1 MIAAGLYSAFSDD
14 EIADMLRGVGRTPDD
29 DVFAS
34 AVWSCLVEP
43 GDGVGGLL
51 RRVFGPAG
59 ALASLASSDDEV
71 KAMIAAAGEDAD
83 RIDLEAARRRWE
95 PRYTLTVVRTAFRFA
110 SVLGIRL
117 VAPGDTVWPGALDSL
132 GDHGPAAL
140 WVRGR
145 PETLAIGPSVALVGS
160 RAASAYG
167 EQVAAELANG
177 LVGLGVAVHSG
188 GAYGVDGM
196 AHRATLAAS
205 GATIA
210 IMAGGVDKYY
220 PPGNH
225 DLLQRVADE
234 GAVIAEVACGT
245 SPSRWRFLQRN
256 RLIAAL
262 TAGTVVVEA
271 GHRSGALN
279 TASHAR
285 ALDRPIGAV
294 PGPITSPASAGCH
307 RLMRDP
313 EVVCVTSADEIL
325 QMIRA
330 SLIAADGRVGPQ
342 RDSPDEMRLLDAL
355 SQRRARPEAEL
366 AARSGLAEG
375 VVRAT
380 LAVLELDGRAAER
393 DSGWVRCGSPRPAG
407 PRG

>member
-1 MIAAGLYSAFSDD
+1 
-14 EIADMLRGVGRTPDD
+14 MLRGVGRSPDD

-51 RRVFGPAG
+51 RRTFGPAG
-59 ALASLASSDDEV
+59 ALASLASGDDEV
-71 KAMIAAAGEDAD
+71 KASMAAVGEDAD
-83 RIDLEAARRRWE
+83 RVDLAAARRRWA
-95 PRYTLTVVRTAFRFA
+95 PRSTLTVVRTAFRFA

-117 VAPGDTVWPGALDSL
+117 VVPGDTVWPGALDSL

-145 PETLAIGPSVALVGS
+145 PETLAVGPSVALVGS

-177 LVGLGVAVHSG
+177 LVGLGVGVHSG

-285 ALDRPIGAV
+285 SLDRPIGAV

-313 EVVCVTSADEIL
+313 DVACVTSAADIL
-325 QMIRA
+325 EMIRP
-330 SLIAADGRVGPQ
+330 SLVAADVRLGPQ

-355 SQRRARPEAEL
+355 SQRRARSEAEL
-366 AARSGLAEG
+366 AARAGLDEA

-393 DSGWVRCGSPRPAG
+393 DSGWVRCASPRPG
-407 PRG
+407 EPRG